1 MKVGNDKYYCEYC
14 NIRNAWLVKD
24 PMGIIFAAFRKEEPA
39 NIQVMLLNRDLA
51 IIDYGKLVE
60 DIGTN
65 LKNLDYRLE
74 KVEEA
79 INESRKRYLY
89 NL

>member
-1 MKVGNDKYYCEYC
+1 MREKDKYYCEYC

-24 PMGIIFAAFRKEEPA
+24 HMGIIFAAFRKEEPA

-60 DIGTN
+60 DIGKD
-65 LKNLDYRLE
+65 LKNLNYRLG
-74 KVEEA
+74 KIEEA
-79 INESRKRYLY
+79 IDESRKRYL
-89 NL
+89 